1 MSAIVWTDPGGVGG
15 LPGTLAKGQGFFL
28 LVLCDKNFWAFLQI
42 LAQKVP
48 QNYILAD
55 FWGQKFPRSA
65 GKNGH
70 PDRAAVQQ
78 PPPCPALFN
87 SPSLPTDSPPAGTE
101 GRSDPPPTRLYV
113 VPCGEPIG

>member
-42 LAQKVP
+42 IAQKVP
-48 QNYILAD
+48 QNDILAD

-87 SPSLPTDSPPAGTE
+87 SPSLPTD
-101 GRSDPPPTRLYV
+101 PPP
-113 VPCGEPIG
+113 CWNGGEI